1 MGGEVGP
8 DMNFRLSRA
17 VWEKLHKEAGL
28 VVQLGLRVRP
38 VHLEILHSA

>member
-17 VWEKLHKEAGL
+17 VREKLHKEAAV
-28 VVQLGLRVRP
+28 VVQFGLRVGP